1 MAVYFGQYVSHEHAS
16 LALILKMN
24 KLLKIN
30 KMKFLDRDPC
40 LRRRPTLDGCLKPR
54 LRYYDVIPG
63 DLRSHA
69 VPQPEYLSQWIQ
81 ELKVHSLIIRTGGG
95 GRLKC
100 VWSILV
106 VIVCIWFPPTL
117 VSTGATI
124 I

>member
-1 MAVYFGQYVSHEHAS
+1 MAVYFGPYVSHEHA
-16 LALILKMN
+16 ALKMN

-40 LRRRPTLDGCLKPR
+40 LRRRPTLNGCLKPR

-95 GRLKC
+95 EAKVC
-100 VWSILV
+100 VEHTSCNSMHM
-106 VIVCIWFPPTL
+106 VCPPPTL